1 LASKSGNQK
10 LLAPKG
16 LNYVFHPCKP
26 DGLLPMESMEQE
38 LLAERGR
45 KLYKLRG
52 QTVEPVF
59 GQIKDA
65 RGFGK
70 FMRRGI
76 EACKVSG
83 R

>member
-1 LASKSGNQK
+1 
-10 LLAPKG
+10 
-16 LNYVFHPCKP
+16 
-26 DGLLPMESMEQE
+26 MEQK

>member
-1 LASKSGNQK
+1 MERK
-10 LLAPKG
+10 LLT
-16 LNYVFHPCKP
+16 
-26 DGLLPMESMEQE
+26 
-38 LLAERGR
+38 ERGR

-65 RGFGK
+65 RGIDK

-76 EACKVSG
+76 EACQSEWSLICATHNVLKLWRSG
-83 R
+83 KACWN